1 MESLAQRAGIECVFS
16 EECTG
21 GVCGLGDG
29 AWRGGEE
36 GGIRAGAGHS
46 APLANTAL
54 CPTGRAGGPNETYLR
69 RRMRSEADFAARF
82 ISERERT
89 PGPEASTCS
98 ERMSAL
104 AVITQRRLFS
114 A

>member
-1 MESLAQRAGIECVFS
+1 
-16 EECTG
+16 
-21 GVCGLGDG
+21 
-29 AWRGGEE
+29 
-36 GGIRAGAGHS
+36 
-46 APLANTAL
+46 
-54 CPTGRAGGPNETYLR
+54 
-69 RRMRSEADFAARF
+69 MRSEADFAARF